1 VRRLRDWAI
10 EQFEIPQRTVLNRK
24 VPKKTFFSQGDLSKK
39 EKELFTSQI
48 EAIYLLSVMN
58 RQSMNIA
65 SYQSEEH
72 HYAEVVWIYVQL
84 RSNEHVVRII
94 QAIHKS
100 IPNPVVLI
108 VESHEQEWLLSTCH
122 KRLNKNNPTK
132 VVMDEPLL
140 TGWFHPKSTNNSY
153 ERLLNA
159 FKCSNQSFINLYKF
173 YDDLNRWIQCSPIIE
188 WIESFPTES
197 EKRDLIISKVTD
209 IYGKKSHLEELKQK
223 QNQVLDFGTKME
235 LHIEMKQIEANIQ
248 SLISELKE
256 LCN

>member
-1 VRRLRDWAI
+1 MRRLREWAI
-10 EQFEIPQRTVLNRK
+10 QQFEIPQRTVLNRK

-48 EAIYLLSVMN
+48 EGIYLLSVMN

-65 SYQSEEH
+65 PYQSEEH

-84 RSNEHVVRII
+84 RTNEHVTRII

-108 VESHEQEWLLSTCH
+108 TESHEQEWLLSTCH
-122 KRLNKNNPTK
+122 KRLNKNDPTK

-140 TGWFHPKSTNNSY
+140 TEWFHPKSTNNSY

-188 WIESFPTES
+188 WIKCFPTES
-197 EKRDLIISKVTD
+197 KKRNLIISRVTEVNV
-209 IYGKKSHLEELKQK
+209 KKSQLEELKQK

-235 LHIEMKQIEANIQ
+235 LHMEMKQIEANIQ

-256 LCN
+256 LCD